1 MSRDHAT
8 APTLAVFLSY
18 RGSLTSWARA
28 NILWRELALYEHYLR
43 RGIFDRVLLFSYD
56 PKDHALLE
64 SLRAAKPSL
73 KRLVLLTPRS
83 EQGAF
88 LYSLLGLFRHSA
100 VLSRADWIKTNQI
113 SGSWSALMAATLT
126 GRPLMLRLGY
136 LLSRRFRLNGQH
148 GRAALARL
156 AEELAYTGA
165 SVIVTTSKQSVE
177 ILAARRSIARKLR
190 HLPSYIDFD
199 TFTAKQSYDFSA
211 PVLFVGRLEPQK
223 NVLNLARAC
232 RRIGHPLDII
242 GSGSLEP
249 ELRALADQPGAAI
262 RLLPPVP
269 NEMLAKRLHDY
280 SVYALPSL
288 HEGLP
293 KSLMEAMAC
302 GLVCVGTAIPGID
315 DLIEDGRT
323 GYLAPSGEIDELAA
337 ALRRALAGDAAM
349 GMRAREAMRQF
360 SLDRYAALEAGFMTR
375 VAPPVFETGQMQH
388 G

>member
-1 MSRDHAT
+1 
-8 APTLAVFLSY
+8 
-18 RGSLTSWARA
+18 
-28 NILWRELALYEHYLR
+28 
-43 RGIFDRVLLFSYD
+43 
-56 PKDHALLE
+56 
-64 SLRAAKPSL
+64 
-73 KRLVLLTPRS
+73 
-83 EQGAF
+83 
-88 LYSLLGLFRHSA
+88 
-100 VLSRADWIKTNQI
+100 
-113 SGSWSALMAATLT
+113 MAAMLT

-136 LLSRRFRLNGQH
+136 VLSRRFRLNGQH

-156 AEELAYTGA
+156 AEELAYAGA
-165 SVIVTTSKQSVE
+165 AVIVTTSKQSVE
-177 ILAARRSIARKLR
+177 TLASRRSIARKLR

-211 PVLFVGRLEPQK
+211 PALFVGRLEPQK
-223 NVLNLARAC
+223 NVLHLAHAC

-249 ELRALADQPGAAI
+249 DLRVLANQPGAAI
-262 RLLPPVP
+262 RLLPSMP
-269 NEMLAKRLHDY
+269 NEMLARRLHEY
-280 SVYALPSL
+280 SIYVLPSL

-323 GYLAPSGEIDELAA
+323 GYLAPSGEIDDLAA
-337 ALRRALAGDAAM
+337 ALQRALGGGAAV

-360 SLDRYAALEAGFMTR
+360 SLDRYAALEAGFMTG